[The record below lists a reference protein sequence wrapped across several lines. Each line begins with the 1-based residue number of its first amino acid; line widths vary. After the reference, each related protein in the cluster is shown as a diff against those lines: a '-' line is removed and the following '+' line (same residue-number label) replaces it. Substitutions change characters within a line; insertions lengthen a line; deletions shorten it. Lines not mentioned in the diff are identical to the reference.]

1 MKRRGRDRD
10 QEVLMNQTD
19 IFENVDHYIDGL
31 FAPPDDALTAALA
44 DSRAAGLPEIQISAG
59 QGKLLYL
66 LARLVGAK
74 RILELGTLGGYS
86 TLWLTRGLADGGKL
100 VTLEYEP
107 KHARVAA
114 ANLARAGLADRVEIV
129 VGAALDTLPGVI
141 ERADAPFDLVFVDAD
156 KINYSN
162 YFAHIMRGVRSG
174 SLLLADNVVRSGKVL
189 SPEGDVTALAARDF
203 NALLAADDR
212 LEAIVLQQV
221 GIKGHDGLAIAR
233 VK

>member
-1 MKRRGRDRD
+1 MLEK
-10 QEVLMNQTD
+10 TD
-19 IFENVDHYIDGL
+19 TFVSVDHYIDDL
-31 FAPPDDALTAALA
+31 FALQDEALTAAVA
-44 DSRAAGLPEIQISAG
+44 DSRAAGLPDIQISAG

-86 TLWLTRGLADGGKL
+86 TLWLARGLAEGGRL

-114 ANLARAGLADRVEIV
+114 ANVARAGLADKVEIV
-129 VGAALDTLPGVI
+129 VGAALETLPGVI
-141 ERADAPFDLVFVDAD
+141 ERADAPFDLVFIDAD
-156 KINYSN
+156 KVNYSN

-174 SLLLADNVVRSGKVL
+174 SLLLADNVIRDGKVL
-189 SPEGDVTALAARDF
+189 SPKGDVAAQGARDF

-221 GIKGHDGLAIAR
+221 GIKGHDGLAVAR